1 MISSIP
7 KWVSHLFGNTML
19 PNVKVLEVHNIS
31 LKIKK
36 IRFRGDLSKWDFHT
50 GYASVIRVSET
61 EFRNYTVAYHDRVK
75 GFFDIIFHI
84 HGNAI
89 GSRFIDDLKPGDE
102 LFVSAPRGKKM
113 YESDGVKQ
121 FIFGDET
128 SLGLACAFIPVLNQ
142 HQFQFYFELD
152 AANKNVPLLLG
163 LENFTVF
170 PKNGSFQNEN
180 WINDLPVFK
189 TAGWQDANFVLT
201 GNAKSVQNFKKVLKK
216 WDAGKIATQ
225 GYWLEGKKG
234 L

>member
-7 KWVSHLFGNTML
+7 KWVSHLFGNAMR
-19 PNVKVLEVHNIS
+19 PNVKVLEVHHIS
-31 LKIKK
+31 PQIKK
-36 IRFRGDLSKWDFHT
+36 IRFQGDLSKWDFQT
-50 GYASVIRVSET
+50 GYACVIRVSET
-61 EFRNYTVAYHDRVK
+61 EFRNYTVAYHDRTN

-84 HGNAI
+84 HGNTV
-89 GSRFIDDLKPGDE
+89 GSLYINQLRKGDE

-113 YESDGVKQ
+113 YEPDSEKQ
-121 FIFGDET
+121 FVFGDET
-128 SLGLACAFIPVLNQ
+128 SLGLACSFIPVLHQ

-170 PKNGSFQNEN
+170 PKNGSFSNEN
-180 WINDLPVFK
+180 WTHDLPVFK
-189 TAGWQDANFVLT
+189 TAGWQGAHFVLT
-201 GNAKSVQNFKKVLKK
+201 GNVQSMQNLRKVLKK
-216 WDAGKIATQ
+216 WGAGKIATQ